1 MKIDVI
7 ITPEYIDRE
16 YIKGKNIV
24 VIDML
29 RATTVMVTAI
39 GNGCKEVIPFLT
51 VEEVLEKAK
60 EIGRE
65 NCILGGER
73 NAEKIEGFD
82 LSNSPLEYTKE
93 VVEGKTILITTSN
106 GTKALTK
113 SLGAKRIFVG
123 CVLNGKSV
131 AEKLAKIN
139 EDIIIL
145 NSGTNGEFTM
155 DDFIC
160 TGYIID
166 EISKITNKIELT
178 DISKTAQYIY
188 EQNKDLESFISKAK
202 HYGRMKELDLMP
214 DVEYAMKKGFT
225 NLVPEYK
232 DNHIIVE

>member
-1 MKIDVI
+1 MDVGI
-7 ITPEYIDRE
+7 
-16 YIKGKNIV
+16 
-24 VIDML
+24 
-29 RATTVMVTAI
+29 
-39 GNGCKEVIPFLT
+39 IPFLT

-113 SLGAKRIFVG
+113 SVGAKRIFVG
-123 CVLNGKSV
+123 CVLNGKSI
-131 AEKLAKIN
+131 AKKLAKIN

-178 DISKTAQYIY
+178 DIGKTAQYIY
-188 EQNKDLESFISKAK
+188 EQNKDLEGFISKANI
-202 HYGRMKELDLMP
+202 ME
-214 DVEYAMKKGFT
+214 E
-225 NLVPEYK
+225 
-232 DNHIIVE
+232 

>member
-7 ITPEYIDRE
+7 ITPEYINKD
-16 YIKGKNIV
+16 YIKGKNVV

-51 VEEVLEKAK
+51 VEEVVDKAK
-60 EIGRE
+60 ELGRE

-73 NAEKIEGFD
+73 NAEKIKGFD

-93 VVEGKTILITTSN
+93 VVDGKTILITTSN
-106 GTKALTK
+106 GTKTLTK
-113 SLGAKRIFVG
+113 AVGAKRIFVG
-123 CVLNGKSV
+123 CVLNGKAV
-131 AEKLAKIN
+131 AEKLVEIN
-139 EDIIIL
+139 EDVIIL

-178 DISKTAQYIY
+178 DISKTAQYVY
-188 EQNKDLESFISKAK
+188 VQNKDLESFISNAK
-202 HYGRMKELDLMP
+202 HYERMRELHLMT
-214 DVEYAMKKGFT
+214 DVEHAMKKEFT
-225 NLVPEYK
+225 SLVPEYK
-232 DNHIIVE
+232 NNHIIAE

>member
-7 ITPEYIDRE
+7 ITPEYINKD
-16 YIKGKNIV
+16 YIKGKNVV

-51 VEEVLEKAK
+51 VEEVIEKAK
-60 EIGRE
+60 ELGRE

-82 LSNSPLEYTKE
+82 LSNSPLEYTKK
-93 VVEGKTILITTSN
+93 VVNGKTILITTSN
-106 GTKALTK
+106 GTKTLTK
-113 SLGAKRIFVG
+113 AVGAKRIFVG
-123 CVLNGKSV
+123 CVLNGKAL
-131 AEKLAKIN
+131 AEKLDKIN
-139 EDIIIL
+139 EDVIIL

-166 EISKITNKIELT
+166 EISKITNKLELT
-178 DISKTAQYIY
+178 DISKTAQYVY
-188 EQNKDLESFISKAK
+188 VKNKDIESFISNAK
-202 HYGRMKELDLMP
+202 HYERMRELDLMP
-214 DVEYAMKKGFT
+214 DVEHSMKKEFT
-225 NLVPEYK
+225 KLVPEYK
-232 DNHIIVE
+232 NGHIIAE